1 MDHFK
6 SWDVFISH
14 ASEDK
19 DTIVRAL
26 AERLDALQV
35 RVWYDEFSLK
45 VGDSLSASIDMGLRD
60 SRYGIV
66 VLSKAFLQKQWTEY
80 EYRSMISRQVNGER
94 VILPIWNGVT
104 RDEIKEFSLF
114 LSDILALNT
123 DTDSPGQIVAKLVS
137 VIRPDI
143 YRQMRLESFINQ
155 AIRKGKVAKI
165 PRSKLQMSST
175 KQSQLTDQQMMR
187 AKSIYFGIGQHINK
201 SFQEYINL

>member
-1 MDHFK
+1 
-6 SWDVFISH
+6 
-14 ASEDK
+14 
-19 DTIVRAL
+19 
-26 AERLDALQV
+26 
-35 RVWYDEFSLK
+35 
-45 VGDSLSASIDMGLRD
+45 
-60 SRYGIV
+60 
-66 VLSKAFLQKQWTEY
+66 
-80 EYRSMISRQVNGER
+80 MISRQVNGER

-201 SFQEYINL
+201 SFQEYINLYELDLYPERELQCWELMNACYMEYWNAHPHCSYLELKDVFQILLSLSVGRIPNTVIAISDEGIAEIAELWERNTR